1 MNNPLDLASSLLAA
15 ICSIPIPLLLAG
27 VTVLCAVACVAGYLL
42 LHHIAPKPRLPF
54 PSEKTYQT
62 SAPAS
67 GQGEQGTTI
76 VTRQLPCWYDKWL
89 AERHL
94 AEAAAKRSDT
104 GSSSSSDNSRNINSI
119 AYSLSAI
126 EPAEVGLTVVVPA
139 YNEALRILP
148 ALEEMVDYCD
158 KRFGRP
164 KPALEQTATTEQ
176 GTDKEQAYR
185 PTMPK
190 RKKARSAAVM
200 YDFPANRKHS
210 SNGNGNGSGNGD
222 DNGNAADDEAQ
233 LPSGYEILVI
243 NDASSDNTAQVAL
256 DFARERGLHDVL
268 RVVTLAKNRG
278 KGGGVTHGLRH
289 ARGAYVVFADA
300 DGASRFAD
308 LDKLIEGCDVVID
321 ASDRGVAI
329 GSRAHLVGSAAVVQR
344 SALRNFLMKSFHF
357 VLTILTP
364 PATSRIGDTQCG
376 FKLFS
381 RAALPHIVPYMH
393 TEGWIFDIE
402 MLMLAESAPAT
413 PVVAHDGSFIG
424 TSAGI
429 KVAEVPV
436 GWHEVDGSK
445 MNLVQDSIRMAIGL
459 TVLRASWMLGVYRR
473 RLT

>member
-1 MNNPLDLASSLLAA
+1 MANPIDLASSLLAA
-15 ICSIPIPLLLAG
+15 ICSIPVPILIASFTALI
-27 VTVLCAVACVAGYLL
+27 VVDCVAGFLL
-42 LHHIAPKPRLPF
+42 LLCLAPKPRLPF

-62 SAPAS
+62 SFPAS
-67 GQGEQGTTI
+67 SDGSGKESTTV

-94 AEAAAKRSDT
+94 AESAAKNKGN
-104 GSSSSSDNSRNINSI
+104 GSTNSI

-164 KPALEQTATTEQ
+164 KPALATAAATTTATATP
-176 GTDKEQAYR
+176 R
-185 PTMPK
+185 
-190 RKKARSAAVM
+190 RKKVPSAAVM

-210 SNGNGNGSGNGD
+210 TGGNGT
-222 DNGNAADDEAQ
+222 AADEAK
-233 LPSGYEILVI
+233 LPSGYEILIV

-300 DGASRFAD
+300 DGASRFGD
-308 LDKLIEGCDVVID
+308 LDKLIEGCDVVVD